1 MPHAGDPVQAG
12 INRRALQFNQPPTK
26 SDVAYNGTDFVPL
39 YLQAMKF
46 SEDGKRI
53 VVRLS
58 EQDGRRGT
66 LRLPRKVQVLNMLED
81 VERETDSVDY
91 TPFEILTLGWPVE

>member
-1 MPHAGDPVQAG
+1 M
-12 INRRALQFNQPPTK
+12 
-26 SDVAYNGTDFVPL
+26 DFAPL

-46 SEDGKRI
+46 SEDGERI

-58 EQDGRRGT
+58 EQDGHRGT

-81 VERETDSVDY
+81 VARETDSVDY

>member
-1 MPHAGDPVQAG
+1 MPA
-12 INRRALQFNQPPTK
+12 
-26 SDVAYNGTDFVPL
+26 
-39 YLQAMKF
+39 
-46 SEDGKRI
+46 GKRS
-53 VVRLS
+53 RLRINQMKMPITQQAPTLCTS
-58 EQDGRRGT
+58 SPLGDKRRGT

>member
-1 MPHAGDPVQAG
+1 
-12 INRRALQFNQPPTK
+12 
-26 SDVAYNGTDFVPL
+26 
-39 YLQAMKF
+39 MKF
-46 SEDGKRI
+46 SEDGERI

-58 EQDGRRGT
+58 EQDGHRGT

-91 TPFEILTLGWPVE
+91 TPFEILTLGPPCCCLAWCCCRHLTAGRCGACLRISKFY

>member
-1 MPHAGDPVQAG
+1 M
-12 INRRALQFNQPPTK
+12 
-26 SDVAYNGTDFVPL
+26 AYNGTDFAPL

-91 TPFEILTLGWPVE
+91 MPFEILTLGWPVE

>member
-1 MPHAGDPVQAG
+1 M
-12 INRRALQFNQPPTK
+12 
-26 SDVAYNGTDFVPL
+26 DFAPL

-46 SEDGKRI
+46 SEDGERI

-58 EQDGRRGT
+58 EQDGHRGT